1 MNLAGAIENAICGGG
16 NQRTSLQAGGIAR
29 NAPNTVGT
37 GGATPV
43 GFVTFFACEFTAE
56 VVRADAVPP
65 SGFGSLQIK
74 SAALGL
80 ATSESFVPFPIDA
93 KSGGIAS
100 QVEIR
105 FTVDRTPG
113 SISKGLR
120 VAAEI
125 TIMRRQQTR
134 TRFSVFAFRHDGVT
148 PDAVDAG
155 NGGRKTGR

>member
-1 MNLAGAIENAICGGG
+1 MISQPEVDG
-16 NQRTSLQAGGIAR
+16 TD
-29 NAPNTVGT
+29 TVPPSSCDHLT
-37 GGATPV
+37 YTHIPV
-43 GFVTFFACEFTAE
+43 FACEFTAK

-105 FTVDRTPG
+105 FTVDRTPAQ
-113 SISKGLR
+113 SKD
-120 VAAEI
+120 
-125 TIMRRQQTR
+125 
-134 TRFSVFAFRHDGVT
+134 S
-148 PDAVDAG
+148 
-155 NGGRKTGR
+155 K